1 RVSNFCLLQRFK
13 TQTFSSSLLG
23 CSVKNPNIK
32 KVLLLNMEWK
42 GGIKKTNLFEG
53 LHITESYTNI

>member
-1 RVSNFCLLQRFK
+1 M
-13 TQTFSSSLLG
+13 LG